1 MPTDAFS
8 ATYSDWKLIRTRA
21 VVQIVLEVPV
31 EQADHAYNVL
41 GGMPN
46 SSKEIW
52 VGVARFKPGT
62 EVMPNTGEPQ
72 SASSKPDKTV
82 PALDSTTPAR
92 ARKSWH
98 EMPPAQQAG
107 ILCADKSFQKFLGG
121 YIVDADGPIR
131 QKQTIDEGF
140 AAQAIRSLCKVRS
153 RTEITRDNSD
163 WTKIVTNY
171 RAWMREPKI
180 VP

>member
-1 MPTDAFS
+1 MPSDAFS

-46 SSKEIW
+46 AAKEIW

-62 EVMPNTGEPQ
+62 EVMPNQGPGAKT
-72 SASSKPDKTV
+72 ADKTV

-98 EMPPAQQAG
+98 ELALSAQAG
-107 ILCADKSFQKFLGG
+107 MLCDDPSFDRFLREQFSTYHGFPIADAVRHYCDVKSRKDILPDT
-121 YIVDADGPIR
+121 DAGR
-131 QKQTIDEGF
+131 KWKRLVAYYREW
-140 AAQAIRSLCKVRS
+140 QAGVLEVL
-153 RTEITRDNSD
+153 
-163 WTKIVTNY
+163 
-171 RAWMREPKI
+171 A
-180 VP
+180 